1 MDFLKE
7 KFYELM
13 KKIYYY
19 GNKYYEE
26 KKDFYDIIMNINEQK
41 GIFCERKWIGKYLLQ
56 FVFFFTILK
65 H

>member
-41 GIFCERKWIGKYLLQ
+41 GIF
-56 FVFFFTILK
+56 
-65 H
+65 